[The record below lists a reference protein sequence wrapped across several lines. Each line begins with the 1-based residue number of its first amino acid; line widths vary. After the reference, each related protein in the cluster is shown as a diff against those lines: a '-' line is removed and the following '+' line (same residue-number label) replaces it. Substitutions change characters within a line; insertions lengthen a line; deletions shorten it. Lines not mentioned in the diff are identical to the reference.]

1 MKVTEISASASPSR
15 MNSLIFTPASDPE
28 NASGNLPLLVYLHGA
43 GERGLVSEHLY
54 RHGVPKL
61 IKEGAKFNAVILVPQ
76 CPEWAVWDNVVP
88 DVKRLI
94 DETMLSYGIKRDR
107 VSITGSSMGGY
118 GTFSMGIS
126 YPTLFS
132 GIAPVA
138 GGGMA
143 WRASRLVSTPV
154 IAYHGAADN
163 DVLPVYSSLMTD
175 AVNKA
180 GGKAELNLLDG
191 LGHNDGIDYAY
202 RRTDLIER
210 LILLRRTDFS
220 RVKEPC
226 EEYFN

>member
-1 MKVTEISASASPSR
+1 MIVTEIKASAVSSG
-15 MNSLIFTPASDPE
+15 MNALLFAPASDPV
-28 NASGNLPLLVYLHGA
+28 NASGNLPLLIYLHGA
-43 GERGLVSEHLY
+43 GERGLIHEHLY

-61 IKEGAKFNAVILVPQ
+61 IEEGAKFNAVILVPQ
-76 CPEWAVWDNVVP
+76 CPEWAVWDNVV
-88 DVKRLI
+88 DDLKQLI
-94 DETMLSYGIKRDR
+94 DETMLRYAIKRDR
-107 VSITGSSMGGY
+107 VSLTGSSMGGY
-118 GTFSMGIS
+118 GTFAMGIS
-126 YPTLFS
+126 YPTLFA

-143 WRASRLVSTPV
+143 WRAPKLVSTPV
-154 IAYHGAADN
+154 IAYHGAADD
-163 DVLPVYSSLMTD
+163 DVLPVCSSLMTD

-180 GGKAELNLLDG
+180 GGKAELNLLEG

-226 EEYFN
+226 EEYF

>member
-1 MKVTEISASASPSR
+1 MIVTEIKASAVSSG
-15 MNSLIFTPASDPE
+15 MNALLFTPASDPV
-28 NASGNLPLLVYLHGA
+28 NASGNLPLLIYLHGA
-43 GERGLVSEHLY
+43 GERGLIHEHLY

-61 IKEGAKFNAVILVPQ
+61 IEEGVKFNAVILVPQ
-76 CPEWAVWDNVVP
+76 CPEWAVWDNVVD
-88 DVKRLI
+88 DVKQLI
-94 DETMLSYGIKRDR
+94 DETVLRYAIKRDR
-107 VSITGSSMGGY
+107 VSLTGSSMGGY
-118 GTFSMGIS
+118 GTFAMGIS
-126 YPTLFS
+126 YPTLFA

-154 IAYHGAADN
+154 IAYHGAADD
-163 DVLPVYSSLMTD
+163 DVLPVCSSLMTD

-180 GGKAELNLLDG
+180 GGKAELNLLEG

-226 EEYFN
+226 EEYF

>member
-1 MKVTEISASASPSR
+1 
-15 MNSLIFTPASDPE
+15 MNINILKATAGSSGMNALIFTPMTDPD
-28 NASGNLPLLVYLHGA
+28 NLSGNLPLLVYLHGA

-54 RHGVPKL
+54 RHGVPRL
-61 IKEGAKFNAVILVPQ
+61 IKEGARFNAVILVPQ
-76 CPEWAVWDNVVP
+76 CPEWAVWDNVVS

-94 DETMLSYGIKRDR
+94 DETMLRYGIKRDR

-154 IAYHGAADN
+154 IAYHGAADD
-163 DVLPVYSSLMTD
+163 DVLPVCSSLMTD
-175 AVNKA
+175 AVNRA
-180 GGKAELNLLDG
+180 GGKAELNLLEG
-191 LGHNDGIDYAY
+191 LGHDDGIDYAY